1 MKMKTFNQLSTD
13 DSDPLQ
19 QPFVVVQNSRTVSM
33 KMETFNEPSTV
44 DNAPYDPPLPYWDK
58 QGLATDATYV
68 ILSFSMY
75 IK

>member
-1 MKMKTFNQLSTD
+1 VVVLNSTVLTPTTRDQGVVLMKMKTFNQLSTD

-44 DNAPYDPPLPYWDK
+44 DNAPYDPPLPY
-58 QGLATDATYV
+58 
-68 ILSFSMY
+68 
-75 IK
+75 